1 MSHIIGNIINW
12 IVVVIII
19 GIMLQIAQVGYYLMQ
34 YQSYQKEVSQV
45 VQKRGG
51 VTEKAVEQGKTI
63 SEQFY
68 NGHYALAPLKDVYI
82 EYESGTIKFYDKDQN
97 LISDSKLAALKD
109 ARVLYKSASKDGML
123 KTDRD
128 FSAYDS
134 WDKVEKLYVKDG
146 DSYKQLTT
154 PDQIRKYLP
163 WYYEAR
169 YAIGNNLIQLAD
181 FVSGKWKADEMS
193 DNQAKEVKDAFG
205 IGILNTR
212 QISNLLN
219 VKIPI
224 NSIRHDNGYEV
235 GYKTGVGI
243 LPIFAFGK
251 KYVQT
256 NEGKTVSAVSQNL
269 TDDLLP
275 YRDWM

>member
-1 MSHIIGNIINW
+1 MSHIVGNIINW
-12 IVVVIII
+12 IVVVLII
-19 GIMLQIAQVGYYLMQ
+19 GMMLQIAQVGYYLMQ

-51 VTEKAVEQGKTI
+51 VTDKAVEQGKTI
-63 SEQFY
+63 SEKFY

-82 EYESGTIKFYDKDQN
+82 EYESGTIKFYDRDEK
-97 LISDSKLAALKD
+97 LTPDSKLAALKD
-109 ARVLYKSASKDGML
+109 ARVLYKSASKNGML
-123 KTDRD
+123 KSDSD
-128 FSAYDS
+128 FSAYDT
-134 WDKVEKLYVKDG
+134 WDKVEKLYVKD
-146 DSYKQLTT
+146 DKDYVQLST
-154 PDQIRKYLP
+154 PDKIRKYLP

-181 FVSGKWKADEMS
+181 FVSGKWKQNEMS
-193 DNQAKEVKDAFG
+193 DNQSKEVRDAFG

-212 QISNLLN
+212 QISDLLN
-219 VKIPI
+219 KKIPI

-235 GYKTGVGI
+235 GYKIGVGI
-243 LPIFAFGK
+243 APIFTFGK

-256 NEGKTVSAVSQNL
+256 NEGKTISAVSQNL

-275 YRDWM
+275 YRDWN

>member
-123 KTDRD
+123 KTDND

-146 DSYKQLTT
+146 DRYKQLTT

-193 DNQAKEVKDAFG
+193 NNQAKEVKDAFG